1 MDLNSAGFGHMFP
14 YSNIHELNI
23 DWLLVTVK
31 EMEAKVVSLEGRIAE
46 AEQRI
51 EDHEDR
57 MQLLETEVATL
68 KREWYEFKQYVEN
81 RFDELEQNIRNL
93 FIELEAMID
102 AQFAQLEAEIDTK
115 FTQLEHDIND
125 QFTNLESELRLEIQN
140 ALRYIIDT
148 CAEFTAKV
156 TALEGRVAQIES
168 DMQDCC
174 ITISGKLDE
183 VLDALDQINPE
194 LREKVITQNGVYLAA
209 DEGTVGFWKVT
220 VNVDTG
226 TSVLVPLEVTANG
239 TYNPETGTDGFSSV
253 VVNVPQAGFTTQEKT
268 ATENGVVTPDAGYDG
283 LSKVTVDVPQ
293 RAAEALTI
301 TQNGT
306 TQTPAGKYYDPITVN
321 VDSKYFAVYRS
332 FGAYS
337 EAAGLNS
344 IDMTVD
350 IDNGFVHNVKNLKI
364 SLIASLDVSSSN
376 SSASGYVGRRLLLK
390 PRSFMFIKNPE
401 PVPPDSPFILNVE
414 PLKVAETNKQI
425 NTTMSS
431 LDMKQTP
438 VTFALPVIDESN
450 VKSIFL
456 SVQPM
461 FENTQESDSGVT
473 VYANYWVG
481 ILIEGSFA

>member
-1 MDLNSAGFGHMFP
+1 M
-14 YSNIHELNI
+14 
-23 DWLLVTVK
+23 
-31 EMEAKVVSLEGRIAE
+31 
-46 AEQRI
+46 
-51 EDHEDR
+51 
-57 MQLLETEVATL
+57 
-68 KREWYEFKQYVEN
+68 
-81 RFDELEQNIRNL
+81 
-93 FIELEAMID
+93 
-102 AQFAQLEAEIDTK
+102 
-115 FTQLEHDIND
+115 
-125 QFTNLESELRLEIQN
+125 
-140 ALRYIIDT
+140 
-148 CAEFTAKV
+148 
-156 TALEGRVAQIES
+156 
-168 DMQDCC
+168 
-174 ITISGKLDE
+174 
-183 VLDALDQINPE
+183 
-194 LREKVITQNGVYLAA
+194 
-209 DEGTVGFWKVT
+209 
-220 VNVDTG
+220 
-226 TSVLVPLEVTANG
+226 
-239 TYNPETGTDGFSSV
+239 
-253 VVNVPQAGFTTQEKT
+253 
-268 ATENGVVTPDAGYDG
+268 
-283 LSKVTVDVPQ
+283 
-293 RAAEALTI
+293 
-301 TQNGT
+301 
-306 TQTPAGKYYDPITVN
+306 N